1 MQDPPASLGR
11 SVVVDAGH
19 DAPAPWAGCPRVE
32 IDANALV
39 DPGPVVE
46 RLHEAWSSRTPVV
59 ISLGVDPARFR
70 IPRAVVAEPWTL
82 GASFELWEDRLQ
94 FLVWANSYDARGNVA
109 DPVWWWA
116 RKAARLGATLGER
129 SDIVLADGRP
139 AWVDGGP
146 RGAIGPDLAG
156 AAVGGT
162 AVGGTAVG
170 GVAVGAAGRHGAAV
184 DGAVVIHCESVERD
198 RLTVVAGASPAND
211 SSEGGAPASGW
222 TASGSLADDQLAA
235 VRHDGGPARIIAPA
249 GSGKTRV
256 LTERLRYLLGSRSW
270 DRDAVLAVAYNK
282 KAQEELDARTVGLGA
297 RTRTLNSLGLWVLT
311 SAGAAPRLLEERETR
326 RIVERLAP
334 AQRHRANT
342 DPIGP
347 YLEALSTVRL
357 GLVDPE
363 VVEAARDD
371 VPGLAGIFPLYRAE
385 LRSSGAVDFDEQIYA
400 AVELLLA
407 DGDTRRRLQLSCRHL
422 LVDEFQ
428 DLTPAHV
435 LLLRLLALPAL
446 DVFGVGDDDQVIYG
460 HAGADP
466 AFLIDY
472 EQLFPG
478 AADHRLEVNYR
489 CPPAVV
495 TAAGHLL
502 SYNDRRVPKKIRA
515 GRTGGSSDD
524 LVVTVHAP
532 TAGAASV
539 VEVVTAWLD
548 AGVATGDIAVLTRV
562 NSLLLA
568 PQVALAEA
576 GVPMASVLR
585 PDVLERTGLR
595 AALAYLRL
603 ATADELASRDLIEV
617 LRRPSRGLPPWFS
630 DRLRR
635 RNAWSIEGLLQV
647 ASTVAEKDATKV
659 ERLVDDLIALRGA
672 ATAGSA
678 ASRLVRAIRD
688 DIGLGGAMSLLDQSR
703 GAEGSSHLDD
713 LDALEQVAA
722 LHPDAAGFEMWLR
735 AGFTREAA
743 PGGVTLST
751 VHRVKGMEWDR
762 VVVYGVSAGI
772 VPHRLADDVEEERRV
787 LHVAIT
793 RGREQVVVLSDR
805 SRPSP
810 FLAEMDGTAPRGAS
824 SLSARSTDGRSTDGR
839 STDSRSTASGST
851 PGRSTVGRAGEG
863 PSTAS
868 GSTPGRSSAGTSPA
882 GRGSADI
889 GGDEGSPVEERFE
902 RLRSWRRSRSQA
914 DKVSAFIVCSDK
926 TLRAIARAE
935 PSTLVELRAVE
946 GIGPTKLELYGEEI
960 LTVISGD
967 TVTL

>member
-19 DAPAPWAGCPRVE
+19 DAPALWAGCPRVE
-32 IDANALV
+32 IDANTLD

-70 IPRAVVAEPWTL
+70 SPRSVVAEPWTL
-82 GASFELWEDRLQ
+82 GARFELWEDRLQ
-94 FLVWANSYDARGNVA
+94 FLVWANSYDARGDVA

-146 RGAIGPDLAG
+146 RGATGPDVGGAVPDVGGAVRDEAVLEGAVLAG
-156 AAVGGT
+156 AVVVHCGT
-162 AVGGTAVG
+162 
-170 GVAVGAAGRHGAAV
+170 
-184 DGAVVIHCESVERD
+184 VERD
-198 RLTVVAGASPAND
+198 RLTVMAAAPPADD
-211 SSEGGAPASGW
+211 SSAGGAPAPGW
-222 TASGSLADDQLAA
+222 AASGSLAEDQQAA
-235 VRHDGGPARIIAPA
+235 VRHGAGPARIIAPA

-357 GLVDPE
+357 GLVDPV

-371 VPGLAGIFPLYRAE
+371 VPGLAEVFPLYRAE
-385 LRSSGAVDFDEQIYA
+385 LRSLGAVDFDEQIYA

-502 SYNDRRVPKKIRA
+502 SYNHRRVPKEIRA
-515 GRTGGSSDD
+515 GRTGGSPDD

-539 VEVVTAWLD
+539 VEAVTAWLD
-548 AGVATGDIAVLTRV
+548 AGVSTSDIAVLTRV

-635 RNAWSIEGLLQV
+635 RNAWSIEGLGQV

-659 ERLVDDLIALRGA
+659 ERLVDDLIVLRGA
-672 ATAGSA
+672 ATSGSPA
-678 ASRLVRAIRD
+678 ARLVRVIRD

-722 LHPDAAGFEMWLR
+722 LHPDAAGFETWLR
-735 AGFTREAA
+735 AGFTREAS

-810 FLAEMDGTAPRGAS
+810 FLAEMDGTAPRGAPS
-824 SLSARSTDGRSTDGR
+824 PPARLTDGRLTD
-839 STDSRSTASGST
+839 
-851 PGRSTVGRAGEG
+851 GRSTVGR
-863 PSTAS
+863 STAGRAS
-868 GSTPGRSSAGTSPA
+868 EGQSIVSRSTAGRSSVGVSAA
-882 GRGSADI
+882 GRGSSDV
-889 GGDEGSPVEERFE
+889 GGDEGGPVEARFE
-902 RLRSWRRSRSQA
+902 RLRTWRRSRSQA

-935 PSTLVELRAVE
+935 PSTLMELRAVE

-960 LTVISGD
+960 LAVISGD